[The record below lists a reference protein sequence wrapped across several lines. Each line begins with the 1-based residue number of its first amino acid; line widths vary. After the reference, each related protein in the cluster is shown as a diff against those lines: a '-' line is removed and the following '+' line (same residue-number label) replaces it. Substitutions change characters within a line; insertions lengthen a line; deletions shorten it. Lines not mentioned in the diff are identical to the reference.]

1 MVLNAHFCMGD
12 FAGVS
17 IVEKDIED
25 QCPKCGMEDMG
36 CCHDVPQVLK
46 IDNADFTA
54 THLSQPDLTP
64 VILDHFEFAS
74 LPKGIANQSLHSLMN
89 TCVDSGPPIYIMNC
103 VFRI

>member
-1 MVLNAHFCMGD
+1 MGD

-17 IVEKDIED
+17 IVANDNSD

-46 IDNADFTA
+46 IDNGGFTA
-54 THLSQPDLTP
+54 PLVMQIDTPVDLPTQIEEYSQPIFQVDPCSIHRNFGL
-64 VILDHFEFAS
+64 I
-74 LPKGIANQSLHSLMN
+74 
-89 TCVDSGPPIYIMNC
+89 DSGPPIYILHC